1 MLKRTHPTNDSW
13 RHISLEPKTGRFKW
27 NIHSVVILAP
37 TNVKC
42 QQHHQLVILCI
53 FLLSVSSESSF
64 TLYLNFF
71 FPFIS
76 LSVNFISDNPT
87 INLLFSIR
95 MHNHFNFILKFFL
108 NNSLLD
114 CLPSLLRESG
124 CNKEQRDGCICFFFP
139 FYFFSFLKKN
149 TDYYSSI
156 RSRLCVFFFFYFA
169 EPITSIVGEPEMF
182 IDKDSTMNLTCV
194 VRHSPEPPTAIYW
207 THDQEVL
214 IYQYMHLWNV
224 CMQIILCSFVYIMG
238 RKRIKYYLIFDKHYN
253 RNFNL
258 EPKTRIHFR
267 IGI

>member
-1 MLKRTHPTNDSW
+1 MLFFS
-13 RHISLEPKTGRFKW
+13 ILFLFIFKKKYW
-27 NIHSVVILAP
+27 
-37 TNVKC
+37 
-42 QQHHQLVILCI
+42 
-53 FLLSVSSESSF
+53 
-64 TLYLNFF
+64 
-71 FPFIS
+71 
-76 LSVNFISDNPT
+76 
-87 INLLFSIR
+87 LLFID
-95 MHNHFNFILKFFL
+95 M
-108 NNSLLD
+108 
-114 CLPSLLRESG
+114 
-124 CNKEQRDGCICFFFP
+124 
-139 FYFFSFLKKN
+139 FSFM
-149 TDYYSSI
+149 
-156 RSRLCVFFFFYFA
+156 CFFFFFYFA